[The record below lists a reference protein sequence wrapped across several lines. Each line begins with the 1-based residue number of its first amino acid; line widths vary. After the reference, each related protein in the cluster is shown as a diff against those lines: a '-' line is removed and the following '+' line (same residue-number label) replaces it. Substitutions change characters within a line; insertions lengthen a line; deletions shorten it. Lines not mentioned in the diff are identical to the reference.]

1 MTRVFLQIL
10 SRPPRSGER
19 DAIYSLLA
27 DGFADRRI
35 ETAQSSPPKRRQRFA
50 VSWSNHLS
58 AEATRIK
65 LELERAAR
73 AGDPPTSRLTPH
85 WRQRMEDVVW
95 ALVNSP
101 EFVFV
106 P

>member
-1 MTRVFLQIL
+1 MSFGEVARMQSPRAPVTRKP
-10 SRPPRSGER
+10 SRSEVQCNRTEPNPISQRQ
-19 DAIYSLLA
+19 
-27 DGFADRRI
+27 
-35 ETAQSSPPKRRQRFA
+35 QSA

-73 AGDPPTSRLTPH
+73 AGDPPTSRLQSD
-85 WRQRMEDVVW
+85 WRERMEDGLW
-95 ALVNSP
+95 ALLNSP
-101 EFVFV
+101 EFIFI